1 MSLGD
6 GGLDAQVEQR
16 MDAYRGNPQQL
27 QKRYGQSK
35 ELLDLM
41 ALQKLKTEKEQ
52 IAADMQ
58 LKAQQNPNTI
68 AEQREQEALELVKQ
82 EQAGTL
88 GELTKGVGDT
98 LAQKQ
103 KMQTSGMKKMAQ
115 GAGKP
120 KMGGGAGLAGLM
132 GGQQPRPP
140 MPPQPRGPQAAG
152 LPNARMM
159 QAARGGPVR
168 RMANGGIVGFSG
180 GEEIKAETQ
189 NLREQ
194 GAGSQVKNE
203 ILKLG
208 LTVEAFAA
216 LQPEQRKRIVDTIND
231 KAMLGRAGANAF
243 KLPNML
249 SDLLVNNPLKALGN
263 LGISVAESRVGRAL
277 GVTDAQ
283 DAPIDRFEYNSGLK
297 NLMADQLS
305 YSAGDPSMLE
315 KVAGTSPDLTGEG
328 FKSLLPR
335 AENPETQDSGTP
347 LFTGYRG
354 IQELMPP
361 KPAVEPVVEPV
372 VKPPVVKPPV
382 EQKTVPPFVASD
394 GSNAPVI
401 NAPETSVPMVGGEDP
416 MAQMQEGFAA
426 ANLET
431 GRAEKAA
438 EFDSMLKE
446 LKAFDAENYDPERE
460 RSDRLKAFLLGGAGK
475 TNIGAT
481 FAGAGTASMNLG
493 SSQRKERRGRLI
505 DKFNMQKSKMA
516 TDTALAQT
524 SVQLGRELFTQAAQD
539 NRMAMQVAS
548 QMRGQDLTRL
558 QENARN
564 KLETMKNEDAN
575 SYRQQTIALDEIKQI
590 QKTMN
595 DASARKNERI
605 NAANQTIA
613 RTLVAREYF
622 AEEAK
627 RKVNLDGLALQL
639 ENASLTGLEGD
650 ELKAL
655 QNAYDLAAAR
665 ALVEA
670 ESMMNMFGRG
680 GTADNPTGVSMLDT
694 EQQALQVLAELQQ
707 LTEDDIQSVSTTG
720 N

>member
-180 GEEIKAETQ
+180 GEEVE
-189 NLREQ
+189 
-194 GAGSQVKNE
+194 AGEAVRKR
-203 ILKLG
+203 ILALG
-208 LTVEAFAA
+208 ITAEAFAA
-216 LQPEQRKRIVDTIND
+216 MPEAQRRSVLDSIND
-231 KAMLGRAGANAF
+231 RAALGQFGSGMERIPAALLDTLVRTPIALGANLATDF
-243 KLPNML
+243 
-249 SDLLVNNPLKALGN
+249 
-263 LGISVAESRVGRAL
+263 AESRVGTAL
-277 GVTDAQ
+277 G
-283 DAPIDRFEYNSGLK
+283 
-297 NLMADQLS
+297 LS
-305 YSAGDPSMLE
+305 DPSKPPAERAPMFPTQDRITTDIE
-315 KVAGTSPDLTGEG
+315 ANQAGLDEAGL
-328 FKSLLPR
+328 KSLLPR
-335 AENPETQDSGTP
+335 AENPETQDSGDP
-347 LFTGYRG
+347 LTLP
-354 IQELMPP
+354 EDPSDLLPP
-361 KPAVEPVVEPV
+361 AIDPVVDPV

-416 MAQMQEGFAA
+416 MAQMQLGFDA
-426 ANLET
+426 ANKET

-460 RSDRLKAFLLGGAGK
+460 RNDRLKAFLLGGAGK

-539 NRMAMQVAS
+539 NRMAMQVAA
-548 QMRGQDLTRL
+548 QMQGQELTRL
-558 QENARN
+558 QENAKNR
-564 KLETMKNEDAN
+564 LETMKNEDAN

-707 LTEDDIQSVSTTG
+707 LTEDDIHSVSTTG